1 MEITNDMNIEPI
13 DTSKLLAA
21 DIATLGGELKLVVHL
36 IVDEVR
42 ERTQISNHV
51 LDDDVENLFLAASRS
66 STEAFALWMTSG
78 NPDIAR
84 QAGLDASQ
92 IFGQLAARNDAP
104 LNEVA
109 KRCMRWH
116 DVVALHLTESA
127 PRLGVPDC
135 VSEAL
140 AMLQRSLRVT
150 IVRMTESFE
159 RERLRMQ
166 ESLTLQQEKIAFLA
180 SHDALTGLPSR
191 SLIMDRIGQLL
202 VRHRRYESDATVI
215 FLDID
220 DFKAVNDSLGHEAG
234 DHLLKAVG
242 ERLGAVLR
250 DTDTLGRLGGDEFI
264 VVADCV
270 PPNAAPEVICQRLL
284 AAFEEPFDLRLY
296 GYPII
301 QVAASVGMAT
311 GSHLSVEDILKRADI
326 AMYQAKRDGKNRFV
340 NFEMDMLPRVGAR
353 LVSDPPSRIDGEH
366 GNAE

>member
-242 ERLGAVLR
+242 ERLGACSAIRTRWVVLVETSLLSSLTVFLPMR
-250 DTDTLGRLGGDEFI
+250 RQKLSANACSLPLRSLLTYAYMDTPSFKSPR
-264 VVADCV
+264 
-270 PPNAAPEVICQRLL
+270 
-284 AAFEEPFDLRLY
+284 
-296 GYPII
+296 
-301 QVAASVGMAT
+301 AS
-311 GSHLSVEDILKRADI
+311 EWR
-326 AMYQAKRDGKNRFV
+326 
-340 NFEMDMLPRVGAR
+340 PGAI
-353 LVSDPPSRIDGEH
+353 SPSRTF
-366 GNAE
+366 